1 MAKAKKLILENLKL
15 VDMVLEIR
23 DARIPLSSGNP
34 DFENL
39 LDEKIRIIVLNKA
52 DLANP
57 YATTGWVRWFES
69 KGLKAIPINS
79 LDPGDASKLRKVILK
94 IAEDN
99 VKAILKKK
107 GIHKTMRV
115 MVIGIPNAG
124 KSTLINSIVGGKKTK
139 TGNKPGVTKGKQWI
153 RVGRHMDL
161 LDTPG
166 LLWPKIKNQAV
177 ALHLA
182 YTKTIKEEILDSEE
196 IAHHFLEEIKS
207 HYPNIIRE
215 RYGVETSEE
224 KGYKILENICLEKG
238 WIKSG
243 GIPDTERGA
252 RHILDDFQMGRLGK
266 ITLEWSEDV

>member
-94 IAEDN
+94 IAEDS